1 MKKRN
6 TSRST
11 RSNKRRTDRKSMP
24 IGTILITFLC
34 GSIIFAGIFFA
45 ASQHF
50 SSMSLGMKNSKLRKE
65 LDDFKA
71 ENRRL
76 TLAKE
81 IAMSPGQIRK
91 LAREIGMNDVDVLN
105 EPIIKIKETKPNTSE
120 IAENTKTKEPK
131 IELASAKEDR
141 DGSDE
146 PKVVKTVEAKA
157 ANRKEPVKP
166 VEKRTNP
173 EATKVKD
180 GGSRPR
186 VITVAKLR

>member
-11 RSNKRRTDRKSMP
+11 RSNKRRADRKRIP
-24 IGTILITFLC
+24 LGTILITFLC
-34 GSIIFAGIFFA
+34 GSIIFAGIFIA

-50 SSMSLGMKNSKLRKE
+50 SSMSLGMQNSKLRKE
-65 LDDFKA
+65 LDDFQA

-91 LAREIGMNDVDVLN
+91 LAHEIGMNDVDIAN
-105 EPIIKIKETKPNTSE
+105 EPIIKIKETKTE
-120 IAENTKTKEPK
+120 TAAVRENTKETEPK
-131 IELASAKEDR
+131 IELASMVEKTNVKAEK
-141 DGSDE
+141 

-157 ANRKEPVKP
+157 SNRKETVKP
-166 VEKRTNP
+166 VEKNS
-173 EATKVKD
+173 ESAKVKD